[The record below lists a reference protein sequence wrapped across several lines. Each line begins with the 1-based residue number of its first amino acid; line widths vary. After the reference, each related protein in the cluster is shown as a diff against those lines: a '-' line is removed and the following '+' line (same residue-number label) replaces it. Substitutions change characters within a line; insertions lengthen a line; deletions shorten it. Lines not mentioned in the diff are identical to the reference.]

1 MTRQGRRS
9 PGQNAPAVP
18 AHRRRAAR
26 VAARG
31 GPTPQAVAR
40 VLDWAPTGDGLA
52 EVGDECLQVPGVI
65 PGEEVEIVWSPGSRR
80 RVARVVRVVTP
91 SPHRVAPDCRHSGEC
106 GGCSWQHVAY
116 PEQLRVKR
124 AWLQAALDESLGRES
139 VGVAP
144 VVSAWATGEV
154 PRGFRDKAHFVV
166 ARGGRAGDLV
176 VGHYRRGTQHV
187 LPVSECPVHAP
198 RANAVAFRLFDALAR
213 AGAVGAGEDVRRG
226 GVRHLV
232 VRAARHS
239 GEALATLVVTRSND
253 PAVRSAVR
261 SVLASGPAPDGV
273 HVNLHAE
280 PGSHLFGH
288 RTKRVAGRERL
299 LEHVAGVRF
308 LVSPTSFF
316 QTHVGAADALARR
329 VLDAVPP
336 GARVLDLYAGAGLFS
351 LPLARRGHAV
361 VAIEESAGA
370 VSDGE
375 ASRAA
380 NRLEPAACRFVRG
393 RVEDVLARIARR
405 ERARFTVVILDPPRQ
420 GCQARVLELVADE
433 VRPDRV
439 IYVSCHPEALSRDL
453 ARLLR
458 TGTSR
463 YRLASVVP
471 IDMFP
476 HTPHIEAVAVLDV
489 QPR

>member
-1 MTRQGRRS
+1 M
-9 PGQNAPAVP
+9 
-18 AHRRRAAR
+18 
-26 VAARG
+26 
-31 GPTPQAVAR
+31 
-40 VLDWAPTGDGLA
+40 
-52 EVGDECLQVPGVI
+52 
-65 PGEEVEIVWSPGSRR
+65 
-80 RVARVVRVVTP
+80 
-91 SPHRVAPDCRHSGEC
+91 
-106 GGCSWQHVAY
+106 
-116 PEQLRVKR
+116 KR
-124 AWLQAALDESLGRES
+124 AGLQARLDESLGRES

-144 VVSAWATGEV
+144 VVSAWTAGEV

-166 ARGGRAGDLV
+166 ARGGRAGELV

-187 LPVSECPVHAP
+187 LPVGECPVHAP

-239 GEALATLVVTRSND
+239 GETLATLVVTRSND

-261 SVLASGPAPDGV
+261 SVLGSGPAPDGV

-280 PGSHLFGH
+280 PGSHLFGR
-288 RTKRVAGRERL
+288 RTQRVAGRERL
-299 LEHVAGVRF
+299 LEDVAGVRF

-316 QTHVGAADALARR
+316 QTHVGAAETLARL

-361 VAIEESAGA
+361 VAVEESAGA

-380 NRLEPAACRFVRG
+380 NRLDPATCRFVRG
-393 RVEDVLARIARR
+393 RVEDVLARIARG
-405 ERARFTVVILDPPRQ
+405 ERARFAVVILDPPRQ
-420 GCQARVLELVADE
+420 GCEARVLELVADE

-458 TGTSR
+458 ASSSR

-476 HTPHIEAVAVLDV
+476 HTPHVEAVAVLDV